1 MNKAL
6 DALNAITGAAL
17 GTSLGMIAFIPAAF
31 AERGFWGFG
40 GEWILIALCGAIGW
54 HMVEKERN

>member
-1 MNKAL
+1 MSKVY
-6 DALNAITGAAL
+6 DALNAITGAVL

-31 AERGFWGFG
+31 AERGYLGFG

-54 HMVEKERN
+54 HILERR